1 MDRLGQLALSLALVL
16 LAACARPAAPPM
28 ANPSAGSAPAAA
40 ARINRTL
47 VMAGRAESPSLASR
61 PLRSFGLTSTTV
73 SRIFNAG
80 LALKDGE
87 GNYRPY
93 LAETLPQLN
102 TDSWKVFPGGSMET
116 TYRLRTNLVWH
127 DGTPLTA
134 DDFVY
139 AFQLYTNPEIGL
151 GSLAPI
157 GMMDDVSAG
166 DARTLVIRWKLA
178 FADAGNLDA
187 GNAGPANPTGFP
199 PLPRRLLESQLQPGN
214 ADAFVSL
221 PFWSTEYVGAG
232 PYRMDRWE
240 AGSYFEGV
248 AFDQHV
254 LGKPKI
260 ERIRMLFI
268 PDFNTS
274 VANMLSGEAHITVD
288 DSIRFQQALVLRRE
302 WEPRNRGTVLVYPAL
317 WRWLYFQQR
326 PELTR
331 PITLLDVRVRKALAH
346 TVDKDALNDALFEG
360 EGILTETPV
369 PPTSAA
375 YAEVD
380 KLVVKYPYDARR
392 AEQLLGEAGYIRGG
406 APERDSTWTHPVA
419 GRFAFE
425 LTTFQSPQ
433 NENEMHIVAAGWR
446 QIGIDVAEIVWPAN
460 LSSDAQM
467 RNVHPS
473 LSATG
478 GQSGEIRLTEH
489 TTATVPSAQNRWQG
503 TNRGG
508 WTNPEFDRIAEQFN
522 VTLDRRERGALLG
535 QMARVFSDEAA
546 VISLYF
552 NPTTTAF
559 VASLRGPK
567 PAVPDGTMS
576 WDIYDW
582 EWVS

>member
-1 MDRLGQLALSLALVL
+1 
-16 LAACARPAAPPM
+16 
-28 ANPSAGSAPAAA
+28 
-40 ARINRTL
+40 
-47 VMAGRAESPSLASR
+47 
-61 PLRSFGLTSTTV
+61 
-73 SRIFNAG
+73 
-80 LALKDGE
+80 
-87 GNYRPY
+87 
-93 LAETLPQLN
+93 
-102 TDSWKVFPGGSMET
+102 MET
-116 TYRLRTNLVWH
+116 AYRLRPSLVWH
-127 DGTPLTA
+127 DGAPLTA

-139 AFQLYTNPEIGL
+139 SFQLYTNPEIGL
-151 GSLAPI
+151 ASLAPI
-157 GMMDDVSAG
+157 GMMEDVSAP
-166 DARTLVIRWKLA
+166 DPRTLVIRWKLA
-178 FADAGNLDA
+178 FADAANLDA

-199 PLPRRLLESQLQPGN
+199 PLPRHQLEAQLHPGSSE
-214 ADAFVSL
+214 AFVSL
-221 PFWSTEYVGAG
+221 PFWSTEYIGGG

-260 ERIRMLFI
+260 ERIPMRFI

-274 VANMLSGEAHITVD
+274 VANMLSGDAHITVD
-288 DSIRFQQALVLRRE
+288 DSIRFQQALVLRQE

-331 PITLLDVRVRKALAH
+331 PIGLLDSRVRKAMAY
-346 TVDKDALNDALFEG
+346 TVDKGALNDALFEG

-375 YAEVD
+375 YADVD
-380 KLVVKYPYDARR
+380 KFVVKYPYDARR
-392 AEQLLGEAGYIRGG
+392 SEQLMGEAGYSRAGDG
-406 APERDSTWTHPVA
+406 VWTHPTA

-433 NENEMHIVAAGWR
+433 NENEMHIIAASWR
-446 QIGIDVAEIVWPAN
+446 QAGYDASELVWAAN
-460 LSSDAQM
+460 LSSEAQM

-473 LSATG
+473 ISATG
-478 GQSGEIRLTEH
+478 GQSGEIRLIELTSG
-489 TTATVPSAQNRWQG
+489 TVSSAQNRWQG

-508 WTNPEFDRIAEQFN
+508 WTNPEFDRIAEQFKL
-522 VTLDRRERGALLG
+522 TLARNERSALLS
-535 QMARVFSDEAA
+535 QMARVFSEEVA

-559 VASLRGPK
+559 VSGLKGPK